1 MQRKIIGFHQ
11 DEHRDWVADL
21 DCGHTQHM
29 RHHPPWTNRPWVV
42 TAAGRMRYLGQV
54 LACKHCEEEPP
65 P

>member
-42 TAAGRMRYLGQV
+42 TTEGRARCLGQA
-54 LACKHCEEEPP
+54 LSCKCCDEEPP